1 MVREFGIS
9 IMLYFKHPVWDNVSI
24 WYRYLIYIY
33 ISVYIHTGRVEADNQ
48 FSVDPSLAQT
58 GQKKQGRFRNR
69 RNGSSCNSN
78 HSQQRHTYWWQKIL
92 KKNHH
97 QTTKVPWLIGGLEHE
112 FYFPFHI
119 WDVIL
124 LIDFHIFQRGWNHQ
138 PPDVLFSL
146 LSLGLRRTAGPL
158 SFQRQD
164 VVFVVREKRHSVF
177 TREAMERWLEPCS
190 WCPGI
195 HGVPYDNSWEFPM
208 VSIVEKIPW
217 MSLDGLFHGKSP
229 I

>member
-1 MVREFGIS
+1 MFRYDTDIS
-9 IMLYFKHPVWDNVSI
+9 
-24 WYRYLIYIY
+24 YIY
-33 ISVYIHTGRVEADNQ
+33 ISVYIHTARVEADNQ

-164 VVFVVREKRHSVF
+164 MVFVVREKRHSVF

-190 WCPGI
+190 WCP
-195 HGVPYDNSWEFPM
+195 SWYPWCTLWQQLGGSNGFHSGKNPLD
-208 VSIVEKIPW
+208 VAGWFISWKIPNLKNGW
-217 MSLDGLFHGKSP
+217 CGNLGVATF
-229 I
+229 